1 MKKYRITELKGQ
13 ALRTATKEAMKELNE
28 AFHFN
33 IKTAELARE
42 TAEDYFLRFTED
54 GHITV

>member
-33 IKTAELARE
+33 LTEAGITRE